1 MKEKPKA
8 GDGVKRYSNRYYPY
22 PVMTTQIPLNDGK
35 RDTILQW
42 IYDIHI
48 VEWYVTFLLQRYLD
62 YDDVE
67 DKCQEIHRMLA
78 EKKQEDWDKLYE
90 QGYYAVSAYVA
101 GLIHKQIR
109 SVSSFLYKNYE
120 RYKEIMT
127 RQDEDFWT
135 NYADSH

>member
-1 MKEKPKA
+1 M
-8 GDGVKRYSNRYYPY
+8 
-22 PVMTTQIPLNDGK
+22 
-35 RDTILQW
+35 
-42 IYDIHI
+42 
-48 VEWYVTFLLQRYLD
+48 
-62 YDDVE
+62 E

-78 EKKQEDWDKLYE
+78 EKKQEDWDRLYE
-90 QGYYAVSAYVA
+90 QGYYAISAYVA